1 MLGFSRFHGSQ
12 MIRQL
17 LRALAVVISVSAVG
31 MAQAADA
38 TRYAVAYFE
47 VTPSSAAHAAKAFH
61 AYREASGREAGFVA
75 AEMFEQIGRPG
86 HFAVVETWRDQAA
99 LDVHQSN
106 ASILALKDS
115 LQSIRTSGYDQ
126 RPYRTVSV
134 APPRGAAGRNAVIV
148 VSHVDIGGGGKVDVP
163 SMLTKL
169 AEASRA
175 EPGCL
180 RFDVTQHT
188 ARANHFTVVEV
199 WADQQ
204 ALDRH
209 AAAAHTKQ
217 YRDEVQPVSGSP
229 LDERVYRRVE

>member
-1 MLGFSRFHGSQ
+1 MIGRASFVLVAAML
-12 MIRQL
+12 I
-17 LRALAVVISVSAVG
+17 APIVV
-31 MAQAADA
+31 AQTPDA
-38 TRYAVAYFE
+38 TTRYAVTYME
-47 VTPSSAAHAAKAFH
+47 VTAAGVAQATKAFH
-61 AYREASGREAGFVA
+61 AYREASGREMGFVA
-75 AEMFEQIGRPG
+75 VEGFEQIGRSG
-86 HFAVVETWRDQAA
+86 HFAFVETWRDQAA
-99 LDVHQSN
+99 FDAHQA
-106 ASILALKDS
+106 ASSSMAFKDAL
-115 LQSIRTSGYDQ
+115 QPIRVSGYDQ
-126 RPYRTVSV
+126 RPYKTLTV
-134 APPRGAAGRNAVIV
+134 APAKGAAGRNAVVV

-163 SMLTKL
+163 AMLTKL

-199 WADQQ
+199 WTDQQ

-229 LDERVYRRVE
+229 LDERVYRRIG

>member
-1 MLGFSRFHGSQ
+1 MNVDR
-12 MIRQL
+12 I
-17 LRALAVVISVSAVG
+17 LRALAVVVSLPAAAI
-31 MAQAADA
+31 AQTGDAA
-38 TRYAVAYFE
+38 RYPVAYFE
-47 VTPSSAAHAAKAFH
+47 VRPSAVAQATKAFH
-61 AYREASGREAGFVA
+61 EYRAASGREAGYGA
-75 AEMFEQIGRPG
+75 AELFEQIGRPG

-99 LDVHQSN
+99 LDVHQSA
-106 ASILALKDS
+106 ASSLALKEA

-126 RPYRTVSV
+126 RPYKTVSI
-134 APPRGAAGRNAVIV
+134 APPRGAAGGNAVIV

-188 ARANHFTVVEV
+188 MRANHFTVVEV

-209 AAAAHTKQ
+209 AAAAHTRQ
-217 YRDEVQPVSGSP
+217 YRDEVQPISGSP

>member
-1 MLGFSRFHGSQ
+1 MNVDR
-12 MIRQL
+12 L
-17 LRALAVVISVSAVG
+17 LRALAIVVSLSAVA
-31 MAQAADA
+31 MAQTADA
-38 TRYAVAYFE
+38 SRYAVAYFE
-47 VTPSSAAHAAKAFH
+47 VRPSTVAQATQAFH
-61 AYREASGREAGFVA
+61 EYRAASGREAGFVA
-75 AEMFEQIGRPG
+75 AELFEQIGRPG

-99 LDVHQSN
+99 FDVHQSA
-106 ASILALKDS
+106 ASSLALKDA

-126 RPYRTVSV
+126 RPYRTVSI

-163 SMLTKL
+163 SMLTRL

-199 WADQQ
+199 WTDQQ

-217 YRDEVQPVSGSP
+217 YRDEVQPISGSP

>member
-1 MLGFSRFHGSQ
+1 
-12 MIRQL
+12 MIHRMVVVFVIVT
-17 LRALAVVISVSAVG
+17 ALSVAANG
-31 MAQAADA
+31 IAQTADA
-38 TRYAVAYFE
+38 TRYAVSYVE
-47 VTPSSAAHAAKAFH
+47 VQPAGVAQATKAFQI
-61 AYREASGREAGFVA
+61 YRKATAGEAGFA
-75 AEMFEQIGRPG
+75 AFDLFEQIGRPG

-99 LDVHQSN
+99 FDAHQAA
-106 ASILALKDS
+106 ASMTALREA
-115 LQSIRTSGYDQ
+115 LQPVRVSGYDQ
-126 RPYRTVSV
+126 RLYRTLTV
-134 APPRGAAGRNAVIV
+134 APARGTAINAVVV
-148 VSHVDIGGGGKVDVP
+148 VSHIDIGGGGKVDVP
-163 SMLTKL
+163 AMLTRL

-209 AAAAHTKQ
+209 AAAAHTRR

-229 LDERVYRRVE
+229 LDERVYTQVP

>member
-1 MLGFSRFHGSQ
+1 MNVDR
-12 MIRQL
+12 L
-17 LRALAVVISVSAVG
+17 LRALAIVVSLSAVA
-31 MAQAADA
+31 MAQTADA
-38 TRYAVAYFE
+38 SRYAVAYFE
-47 VTPSSAAHAAKAFH
+47 VRPSTVAQATQALHE
-61 AYREASGREAGFVA
+61 YRAASGREAGFVA
-75 AEMFEQIGRPG
+75 AELFEQIGRPG

-99 LDVHQSN
+99 FDVHQSA
-106 ASILALKDS
+106 ASSLALKEA

-126 RPYRTVSV
+126 RPYRTVSI

-163 SMLTKL
+163 SMLTRL

-199 WADQQ
+199 WTDQQ

-217 YRDEVQPVSGSP
+217 YRDDVQPISGSP